1 MAVGAFGRAVLAG
14 GLVLG
19 TCVAATPGA
28 GAMGPM
34 AVDGPST
41 FKAVIDEKVTKEG
54 DGYAF
59 TGTVGCPEQESP
71 VDFTKVVLVVRQDDA
86 VAKAEGDE
94 VECGEQQDRAAGDG
108 KWKVLVKEE
117 PDGSAREGAG
127 RESGGMKP
135 GKADAYVFI
144 VQGTTVEIGKGAVTL
159 PE

>member
-19 TCVAATPGA
+19 SCVVAAPGA
-28 GAMGPM
+28 GALGPM
-34 AVDGPST
+34 VPDGARAVDGPST
-41 FKAVIDEKVTKEG
+41 FKAVIDEKVTKEA

-59 TGTVGCPEQESP
+59 TGTVACPEQESP
-71 VDFTKVVLVVRQDDA
+71 VDFTKVVLVVTQGKA

-94 VECGEQQDRAAGDG
+94 VECEGEQGRAAADG
-108 KWKVLVKEE
+108 KWKVLVKQEQE
-117 PDGSAREGAG
+117 S

-135 GKADAYVFI
+135 GEADAYVFI
-144 VQGTTVEIGKGAVTL
+144 VQGTMVDIGKGAVTL